1 MGGMGQV
8 GQQLSTATGKLKYGD
23 LSWDEKLNIITPLYI
38 VLNLFSSLD
47 VYQ

>member
-23 LSWDEKLNIITPLYI
+23 LSWDEKLKGLEQDMIII
-38 VLNLFSSLD
+38 
-47 VYQ
+47 

>member
-23 LSWDEKLNIITPLYI
+23 LRSSITLCDK
-38 VLNLFSSLD
+38 VC
-47 VYQ
+47 Q